1 MLELYKLFDLQPVND
16 ESYIPIKGTEST
28 QTKGRKSNKKG
39 TKKIEKETTDV
50 VEATVEETAEQAVT
64 EELSSTRKS
73 KRKAIAAMSAAL
85 DDIDNE
91 AMVTKVIKKRSKS
104 VAASVTDGSLIT
116 EETVEA
122 MEVDNAT
129 KFKKGEKEKK
139 KKHNKK

>member
-39 TKKIEKETTDV
+39 AKKIEEETTNA
-50 VEATVEETAEQAVT
+50 VEAIVEETVERPVT

-73 KRKAIAAMSAAL
+73 KRKAIAAMSTVL
-85 DDIDNE
+85 NGIDDE
-91 AMVTKVIKKRSKS
+91 AMVIKATKKRSKS
-104 VAASVTDGSLIT
+104 VATSVANGNLIT
-116 EETVEA
+116 EEAVKA
-122 MEVDNAT
+122 MEADNET
-129 KFKKGEKEKK
+129 KVKKEKKEKK